1 MSGPFKLKL
10 SLKTNGGMNSSP
22 GPSTPTPST
31 PTVLTPGG
39 SKPKIKLS
47 SKPATS
53 PPIPSGPPQP
63 KPTKAGRA
71 PKPTKKLTESRK
83 RVKEEDDSGEETIS
97 VIPRKPNLH
106 DEPAKKK
113 VKISLKTAAKPPS
126 LGSLSGLPKTPVALK
141 AKIKGK
147 PPKRPLGEG
156 YDSEAS
162 DTEKDPSIE
171 ESFIFRM
178 IPGEDCD
185 YLRNCI
191 SEKKMGVNP
200 KAGGADVQMKFF
212 HAEGRR
218 AAVMIRGNVYAAT
231 LVDLPCIIE
240 GMKSWDKRGWYKSA
254 DICQMLWIY
263 QRVEKEE
270 EAKTIPL
277 PGIIDPQTFQYPH
290 GLTAPMH
297 LARKRRFRKRISRTA
312 IEAVEEAVEKLLED
326 DRKALQSEYKVISP
340 EREQSSQVFSP
351 GSYGEDGDQYSED
364 EDAEGEADDGGYFSQ
379 MNVDAHASGDEMGGD
394 LEADLAAEMEAELE
408 AGAGFEDIAATPMSM
423 SGMAATPSVIQ
434 GDTPAANEED
444 DSGDESIEDGE
455 SGDDGSE
462 ADEVDE
468 DEKARLAQLQE
479 AKEDIVDLE
488 KQIEG
493 LQAQLAAQN
502 NPILRRRIEDKSRK
516 LKAELEIKKSS
527 IGEAEDD

>member
-1 MSGPFKLKL
+1 MSGPIKLK
-10 SLKTNGGMNSSP
+10 LKTNGGMNLPS
-22 GPSTPTPST
+22 GPSTPTPNT

-39 SKPKIKLS
+39 SKPKLKFS
-47 SKPATS
+47 RPATS
-53 PPIPSGPPQP
+53 PPLPSASSQS

-97 VIPRKPNLH
+97 VIPRKPNFH

-113 VKISLKTAAKPPS
+113 VKISLKPKTPS
-126 LGSLSGLPKTPVALK
+126 LASIPGLPKAPLAIK

-178 IPGEDCD
+178 IPGDDCD
-185 YLRNCI
+185 YLRTCI
-191 SEKKMGVNP
+191 HDKKMGINP
-200 KAGGADVQMKFF
+200 RNGGANVQMKFF
-212 HAEGRR
+212 QAEGRR
-218 AAVMIRGNVYAAT
+218 AAITIRGNVYAAT

-240 GMKSWDKRGWYKSA
+240 GMKSWDKRGWWKSA

-263 QRVEKEE
+263 QKVEREDD
-270 EAKTIPL
+270 AKISPL
-277 PGIIDPQTFQYPH
+277 PAIIDPQTFQYPH

-297 LARKRRFRKRISRTA
+297 LARKRRFRTRISRTA

-326 DRKALQSEYKVISP
+326 DRKAVSSQYKVISP
-340 EREQSSQVFSP
+340 EREQSNQVFSP
-351 GSYGEDGDQYSED
+351 GSYGEDGEDQYSED
-364 EDAEGEADDGGYFSQ
+364 EDAEGEADDGGYFAH
-379 MNVDAHASGDEMGGD
+379 MNGHDHASGDEMNGD

-408 AGAGFEDIAATPMSM
+408 AGAGFEDFADTPMSM
-423 SGMAATPSVIQ
+423 SGIAATPSMLQ
-434 GDTPAANEED
+434 SETPAANEEE

-455 SGDDGSE
+455 SIDEGSE
-462 ADEVDE
+462 PDEISD

>member
-10 SLKTNGGMNSSP
+10 SLKTNGGMNASP
-22 GPSTPTPST
+22 GPSTPTTPS
-31 PTVLTPGG
+31 VSTPGG
-39 SKPKIKLS
+39 SKPKIKIS
-47 SKPATS
+47 SKPAGS
-53 PPIPSGPPQP
+53 PPLPSASSSSQP

-71 PKPTKKLTESRK
+71 PKPTQKLADSRK
-83 RVKEEDDSGEETIS
+83 RVKKEDDSSDETIS

-106 DEPAKKK
+106 NEPAKKK
-113 VKISLKTAAKPPS
+113 VKISIKPKTPS
-126 LGSLSGLPKTPVALK
+126 MAGINHGLPKTPVMMK

-171 ESFIFRM
+171 EAFIFRM
-178 IPGEDCD
+178 IPGDDCD
-185 YLRNCI
+185 YLRTCI
-191 SEKKMGVNP
+191 AEKKMGINP
-200 KAGGADVQMKFF
+200 KVGGADVQMKFF

-218 AAVMIRGNVYAAT
+218 AAVIIRGNVYAAT
-231 LVDLPCIIE
+231 LVDLPCIVE

-263 QRVEKEE
+263 QRVENED
-270 EAKTIPL
+270 EAKIAPL
-277 PGIIDPQTFQYPH
+277 PSIIDPQTFQYPH

-326 DRKALQSEYKVISP
+326 DRKAVSSEYKVISP

-351 GSYGEDGDQYSED
+351 GSYGDEGEDQYSED

-379 MNVDAHASGDEMGGD
+379 INNGDAAASGDEIGGD

-423 SGMAATPSVIQ
+423 SGVAATPMLL
-434 GDTPAANEED
+434 GETPAPNEED

-455 SGDDGSE
+455 SGDEGSE
-462 ADEVDE
+462 ADDVDD

>member
-10 SLKTNGGMNSSP
+10 SLKTNGGTNASP
-22 GPSTPTPST
+22 GPSTPTTPSA
-31 PTVLTPGG
+31 LTPGG

-47 SKPATS
+47 SKPA
-53 PPIPSGPPQP
+53 
-63 KPTKAGRA
+63 AGRA
-71 PKPTKKLTESRK
+71 PKPTQKLVDSRK
-83 RVKEEDDSGEETIS
+83 RVKKEDDSGDETIS

-113 VKISLKTAAKPPS
+113 VKISIKPKAPAMA
-126 LGSLSGLPKTPVALK
+126 GVNGLPKTPVMMK

-171 ESFIFRM
+171 EAFIFRM
-178 IPGEDCD
+178 IPGDDCD
-185 YLRNCI
+185 YLRTCI
-191 SEKKMGVNP
+191 TEKKMGINP
-200 KAGGADVQMKFF
+200 KVGGADVQMKFF

-218 AAVMIRGNVYAAT
+218 AAVIIRGNVYAAT
-231 LVDLPCIIE
+231 LVDLPCIVE

-263 QRVEKEE
+263 QRVENEE
-270 EAKTIPL
+270 EAKTAPL

-326 DRKALQSEYKVISP
+326 DRKAVSSEYKVISP

-351 GSYGEDGDQYSED
+351 GSYGDEGEDQYSED

-379 MNVDAHASGDEMGGD
+379 INNADGVASGDEMGGD

-423 SGMAATPSVIQ
+423 SGVAATPMLL
-434 GDTPAANEED
+434 GDTPAPNEED

-455 SGDDGSE
+455 SGDEGSE
-462 ADEVDE
+462 ADDVDD

>member
-1 MSGPFKLKL
+1 MSGPLKLKL
-10 SLKTNGGMNSSP
+10 SLKTNGGTNPSS
-22 GPSTPTPST
+22 GPPTPTPTT
-31 PTVLTPGG
+31 PSVLTPGG
-39 SKPKIKLS
+39 SKPKLKFS
-47 SKPATS
+47 SKSATS
-53 PPIPSGPPQP
+53 PPLPSDPSQP
-63 KPTKAGRA
+63 KLTKAGRA

-97 VIPRKPNLH
+97 VTPRKPNIQ

-113 VKISLKTAAKPPS
+113 VKISLKPKTAS
-126 LGSLSGLPKTPVALK
+126 MGSISGLPVPKTPVIIK
-141 AKIKGK
+141 AKMKGK

-162 DTEKDPSIE
+162 DTERDPSIE

-178 IPGEDCD
+178 LPGDDCD
-185 YLRNCI
+185 YLRTCI
-191 SEKKMGVNP
+191 AEKKIGVNP
-200 KAGGADVQMKFF
+200 KVGGADIQMKFF
-212 HAEGRR
+212 QAEGRR
-218 AAVMIRGNVYAAT
+218 AAVTIRGNVYAAT

-240 GMKSWDKRGWYKSA
+240 GMKSWDKRGWWKST

-263 QRVEKEE
+263 QKVANED
-270 EAKTIPL
+270 EAKTAPL
-277 PGIIDPQTFQYPH
+277 PSIIDPQTFQYPH
-290 GLTAPMH
+290 GLTPPMH

-312 IEAVEEAVEKLLED
+312 IEAVEEAVEKLLEE
-326 DRKALQSEYKVISP
+326 DRKAVSSEYKVISP

-351 GSYGEDGDQYSED
+351 GSYGDEGEDQYSQD
-364 EDAEGEADDGGYFSQ
+364 EDAEGEADDGGYFFHI
-379 MNVDAHASGDEMGGD
+379 NGEGHASGDEMGGD

-423 SGMAATPSVIQ
+423 SGVAATPILQ
-434 GDTPAANEED
+434 GDTPAPNEED
-444 DSGDESIEDGE
+444 DSGDESIEEGE
-455 SGDDGSE
+455 SADEGSE
-462 ADEVDE
+462 ADDVSD

-479 AKEDIVDLE
+479 AKEDIIDLE
-488 KQIEG
+488 KQIEA

>member
-1 MSGPFKLKL
+1 MSGSFKLK
-10 SLKTNGGMNSSP
+10 LKTNGGTNSPS
-22 GPSTPTPST
+22 GPSTPTPTT
-31 PTVLTPGG
+31 PSNLTPGG

-53 PPIPSGPPQP
+53 PPLPSGPSQP
-63 KPTKAGRA
+63 RHTKAGRA
-71 PKPTKKLTESRK
+71 PKPSKKLVESRK
-83 RVKEEDDSGEETIS
+83 RVKEEDDSGEDSIS
-97 VIPRKPNLH
+97 VIPRKQNFH

-113 VKISLKTAAKPPS
+113 VKISLKTGKTPS
-126 LGSLSGLPKTPVALK
+126 ISSLPGPAKTPVALK

-178 IPGEDCD
+178 VPGDDCD
-185 YLRNCI
+185 YLRTCI
-191 SEKKMGVNP
+191 SEKKMGVHP
-200 KAGGADVQMKFF
+200 RAGGADVQMKFF
-212 HAEGRR
+212 QAEGRR
-218 AAVMIRGNVYAAT
+218 ASVTIRGNIYAAT

-240 GMKSWDKRGWYKSA
+240 GMKSWDKRGWWKSV

-263 QRVEKEE
+263 QRVENEE
-270 EAKTIPL
+270 EAKTATL

-290 GLTAPMH
+290 GLTPPMH

-326 DRKALQSEYKVISP
+326 DRKAVSSEYKVISP
-340 EREQSSQVFSP
+340 ERDQSSQVFSP
-351 GSYGEDGDQYSED
+351 GSYGEGGGRYSED
-364 EDAEGEADDGGYFSQ
+364 EDAEGEADDGYFSHI
-379 MNVDAHASGDEMGGD
+379 NGHGHGHASGDEMGGD

-408 AGAGFEDIAATPMSM
+408 AGAGFEDIAETPMSM
-423 SGMAATPSVIQ
+423 SGIAATPSMLQ
-434 GDTPAANEED
+434 GDTPIPNEEE

-455 SGDDGSE
+455 SGDEGSE
-462 ADEVDE
+462 ADEVSD

-493 LQAQLAAQN
+493 LQAQLATQN
-502 NPILRRRIEDKSRK
+502 NPILRKRIEDKSRK

>member
-1 MSGPFKLKL
+1 MS
-10 SLKTNGGMNSSP
+10 SIP
-22 GPSTPTPST
+22 GF
-31 PTVLTPGG
+31 
-39 SKPKIKLS
+39 
-47 SKPATS
+47 
-53 PPIPSGPPQP
+53 PP
-63 KPTKAGRA
+63 
-71 PKPTKKLTESRK
+71 
-83 RVKEEDDSGEETIS
+83 
-97 VIPRKPNLH
+97 
-106 DEPAKKK
+106 
-113 VKISLKTAAKPPS
+113 
-126 LGSLSGLPKTPVALK
+126 PKTPIALK

-178 IPGEDCD
+178 LPGDDCD
-185 YLRNCI
+185 YLRTCI
-191 SEKKMGVNP
+191 AEKKIGVNP

-212 HAEGRR
+212 HPEGRR
-218 AAVMIRGNVYAAT
+218 AAVTIRGNAYAAT

-240 GMKSWDKRGWYKSA
+240 GMKSWDKRGWWKSA

-263 QRVEKEE
+263 QRIGNED
-270 EAKTIPL
+270 EAKTTPL

-297 LARKRRFRKRISRTA
+297 LARKRRFRKRISRNA
-312 IEAVEEAVEKLLED
+312 IEQVEEAVERLLED
-326 DRKALQSEYKVISP
+326 DRRAVSSEYKVISP
-340 EREQSSQVFSP
+340 EREREQSSQVFSP
-351 GSYGEDGDQYSED
+351 QSYGEGEDQYSGE

-379 MNVDAHASGDEMGGD
+379 MNGNGHASGDEMDGD

-423 SGMAATPSVIQ
+423 SGIAATPTLQS
-434 GDTPAANEED
+434 DTPAANEE

-455 SGDDGSE
+455 SGDDESV
-462 ADEVDE
+462 ADEVSD

-479 AKEDIVDLE
+479 AKEDIIDLE

-493 LQAQLAAQN
+493 LQAQFAAQN